1 MLDFFA
7 KLFSADFMP
16 HKMCYLGDTA
26 VTWVNVISDCLIALS
41 YYLIPVLLI
50 GLVRKRKD
58 VEFRWAFVAFAM
70 FILACGTTHLLGA
83 VTVWHPVY
91 RLEGMSKAITA
102 AASAATFIALIPFMP
117 ALVALPSPKQLA
129 LANQNL
135 EEEVARRTASLERAL
150 DDLRSEMKLRREAET
165 QLIQSQK
172 MEAVGRLAGGVAH
185 DFNNLLTVIMGYN
198 DMLREQ
204 LKNDHLAS
212 EFIQEIRRAG
222 ERATSLTNRL
232 LAFSRRQVAQPRVV
246 DLNESVRGIE
256 KMLGRMIGEDVQL
269 RTSLAPDLLRV
280 KVDPSHMD
288 QVLMNLA
295 VNSRDAMPGGGVL
308 TIETSNVELD
318 KEFAGGHLGVTPG
331 AYVML
336 AVSDT
341 GCGMDAETLA
351 RVFEPFFTTKEKG
364 KGTGLGLSI
373 VYGIVKQNGGDVLAY
388 SEPGRGT
395 AFKIYLPALTE
406 SAEVQLAEPA
416 VSDAPAVETILL
428 VEDEEQVRNLTR
440 TMLQRMGY
448 TVLEADG
455 AAAAEEILRANPDE
469 VHLLLTD
476 VVMPETRGTELAD
489 RVRTLRPAIRVL
501 FMSGYTE
508 GGVLQQGIS
517 IVSPYIQ
524 KPFTA
529 AALRRKIREVLQ
541 G

>member
-1 MLDFFA
+1 
-7 KLFSADFMP
+7 
-16 HKMCYLGDTA
+16 
-26 VTWVNVISDCLIALS
+26 
-41 YYLIPVLLI
+41 
-50 GLVRKRKD
+50 
-58 VEFRWAFVAFAM
+58 
-70 FILACGTTHLLGA
+70 
-83 VTVWHPVY
+83 
-91 RLEGMSKAITA
+91 
-102 AASAATFIALIPFMP
+102 
-117 ALVALPSPKQLA
+117 
-129 LANQNL
+129 
-135 EEEVARRTASLERAL
+135 
-150 DDLRSEMKLRREAET
+150 
-165 QLIQSQK
+165 
-172 MEAVGRLAGGVAH
+172 
-185 DFNNLLTVIMGYN
+185 
-198 DMLREQ
+198 
-204 LKNDHLAS
+204 
-212 EFIQEIRRAG
+212 
-222 ERATSLTNRL
+222 
-232 LAFSRRQVAQPRVV
+232 
-246 DLNESVRGIE
+246 
-256 KMLGRMIGEDVQL
+256 
-269 RTSLAPDLLRV
+269 
-280 KVDPSHMD
+280 MD

-308 TIETSNVELD
+308 TIETSNVELG
-318 KEFAGGHLGVTPG
+318 KEDAGGQLGVAPG

-336 AVSDT
+336 GVSDT
-341 GCGMDAETLA
+341 GCGMDVETLA

-388 SEPGRGT
+388 SEPGKGT

-406 SAEVQLAEPA
+406 AADVQLAEPA

-448 TVLEADG
+448 KVLEADG
-455 AAAAEEILRANPDE
+455 AAAAEEILRANREE

-476 VVMPETRGTELAD
+476 IVMPETRGTELAD

-529 AALRRKIREVLQ
+529 ATLRHKIREVLQ